1 MVQPT
6 KQARA
11 FSIFSKP
18 SFWLKETENDAKS
31 IERVLKDQLEVLD
44 IKISSTNRSI
54 EDLLQRIFTN
64 TANNFVN
71 VKYDMDDQ
79 KKTFANR
86 LGSLETQV
94 QSLSADFKSL
104 IVDPKSFN
112 NALTKL
118 NVEEK
123 INAKINSSNKKFER
137 EIIYM
142 KLEMDRLFKL
152 LQSSIDEHMA
162 ELRSTMALNEASVML
177 NLNETSLIQKREL
190 QLIREKIA
198 EGFEKAVTGDD
209 EQGTKDVAVE
219 GENVG

>member
-1 MVQPT
+1 MVQAT

-11 FSIFSKP
+11 FSFRTKP

-54 EDLLQRIFTN
+54 EDLLQRILTN
-64 TANNFVN
+64 TAKNFVN

-104 IVDPKSFN
+104 TVDPKSFN

-123 INAKINSSNKKFER
+123 INAKINR
-137 EIIYM
+137 
-142 KLEMDRLFKL
+142 KL
-152 LQSSIDEHMA
+152 
-162 ELRSTMALNEASVML
+162 N
-177 NLNETSLIQKREL
+177 
-190 QLIREKIA
+190 
-198 EGFEKAVTGDD
+198 
-209 EQGTKDVAVE
+209 
-219 GENVG
+219 

>member
-1 MVQPT
+1 M
-6 KQARA
+6 
-11 FSIFSKP
+11 
-18 SFWLKETENDAKS
+18 
-31 IERVLKDQLEVLD
+31 D

-54 EDLLQRIFTN
+54 EDLLQRIYTN

-104 IVDPKSFN
+104 TVDPKSFN

-123 INAKINSSNKKFER
+123 INAKINSSKKKFER

-162 ELRSTMALNEASVML
+162 ELRSTMALNEASVRL
-177 NLNETSLIQKREL
+177 NLNETSLVQKREL
-190 QLIREKIA
+190 ELIREKIA
-198 EGFEKAVTGDD
+198 EGFEKALTGDE
-209 EQGTKDVAVE
+209 EQGTKEVAAE